1 VRHTQPLSAEEQR
14 IDVALARCH
23 RSHAERDQALTAF
36 RYAFCTP
43 AHREREL
50 ERVADYLV
58 GEPAL

>member
-1 VRHTQPLSAEEQR
+1 MRHTSPLSAEEQR
-14 IDVALARCH
+14 IDAALAQCH
-23 RSHAERDQALTAF
+23 RSHAERDQALTVF
-36 RYAFCTP
+36 RYALCTS